1 MAVDFLPSLVP
12 EHFLAA
18 GVATLNAWV
27 LWKATARVTRSN
39 TVNVII
45 VVVVVVVKVKVV
57 VVDVVV
63 VVSLVVES
71 ANTKRTKRRRT
82 KLRFNTIK
90 QRDVR
95 NCVRLAGLFLV
106 VSHG

>member
-45 VVVVVVVKVKVV
+45 VLVVLVVKAKV

-63 VVSLVVES
+63 VVFLVVES

-106 VSHG
+106 LSHE